1 MPVSIFTPYDLL
13 KLATLTPHRPHSTP
27 RPVSHIQQP
36 PVCTQDQGSSSAR
49 TVTLPPPVGCSW
61 APLDSRPGAF
71 DWLLLGDVA

>member
-49 TVTLPPPVGCSW
+49 TVTLPPPRRVF
-61 APLDSRPGAF
+61 LGALRF
-71 DWLLLGDVA
+71 AARRFRLAVAR